1 MHVILY
7 KGQKMLIN
15 LSDVFNTAGKVQE
28 TEIPVEMDTFSGSM
42 GSYKLLEG
50 GTLKIVAEGIS
61 KGRARV
67 SGSVKLVF
75 EGNCDR
81 CLKETPVSLD
91 ISFERQFAS
100 PEFVSDDEDENEIEV
115 IKQSAAVAIYMFP
128 NMIVVMGLVV
138 LMVFLGMKMDHRV
151 LTLIMIAIAAILS
164 GACYLRVLT
173 LAKKER

>member
-1 MHVILY
+1 
-7 KGQKMLIN
+7 MLIN

-42 GSYKLLEG
+42 GSFNLLEG
-50 GTLKIVAEGIS
+50 GVLKLVAEGVG

-75 EGNCDR
+75 AGNCDR

-100 PEFVSDDEDENEIEV
+100 PEFVSDDEDENEEIHEFMDGFKLDTDALLYDEITV
-115 IKQSAAVAIYMFP
+115 NWPVKILCREDCRGLCPVCGHDLNEGDCGCDTFVPDPRMAV
-128 NMIVVMGLVV
+128 
-138 LMVFLGMKMDHRV
+138 
-151 LTLIMIAIAAILS
+151 LS
-164 GACYLRVLT
+164 DLFH
-173 LAKKER
+173 KD